1 MIMSKLKIF
10 LWHLLVFVLGS
21 ALICAYVFFRLT
33 AQDGG
38 AGLAGV
44 IVMPAVILAYIIV
57 FGILCA
63 ISLAVC
69 LLVVYLRRREVK

>member
-63 ISLAVC
+63 VSLTIW
-69 LLVVYLRRREVK
+69 LLVVYFRGKKAT